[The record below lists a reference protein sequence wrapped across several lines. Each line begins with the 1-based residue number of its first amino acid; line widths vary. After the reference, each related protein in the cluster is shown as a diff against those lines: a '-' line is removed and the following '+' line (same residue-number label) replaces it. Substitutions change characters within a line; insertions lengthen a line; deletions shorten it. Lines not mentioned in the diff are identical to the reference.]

1 MGVEGRLHLLL
12 DPVTTVAVLV
22 AVVAVVESQDTLT
35 FVLLSLGY
43 LHQHR
48 GRT

>member
-1 MGVEGRLHLLL
+1 MGAEGRLHLSV
-12 DPVTTVAVLV
+12 DPVATVAVLV
-22 AVVAVVESQDTLT
+22 AVVAVVESRDTLT
-35 FVLLSLGY
+35 IVLLSLGY